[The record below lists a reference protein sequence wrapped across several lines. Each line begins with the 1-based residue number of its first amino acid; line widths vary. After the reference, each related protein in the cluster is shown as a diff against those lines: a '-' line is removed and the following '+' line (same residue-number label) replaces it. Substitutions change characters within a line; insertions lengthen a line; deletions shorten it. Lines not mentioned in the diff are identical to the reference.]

1 MKTTVTMWATK
12 AAGAGAVALLLAT
25 PAFAQS
31 RGDWSRN
38 TNSNRGAQA
47 TQTRANNRGQQYD
60 RWNQAQQTQPVQAQA
75 TQPTQ
80 TRTENRA
87 QYNQYNRSNQAQAT
101 QPAQTPTENRAQYNQ
116 YNQYNRS
123 NQAQQQTYE
132 RSRGQFNNNSYR
144 ENQRVTASGRITS
157 FARERDGY
165 RVQLD
170 RGGSYWVPESRGRGL
185 RVGLSINL
193 GGIFRG
199 GSIFVDSLGYPAGYA
214 YDNGYVRGVVESVD
228 YRTGTVWLQDDASGR
243 EIRAD
248 VGGYALGSLQ
258 RGEFVELTGQ
268 WLGNGVFNVAQ
279 IASIR

>member
-38 TNSNRGAQA
+38 NTSNRGAQA
-47 TQTRANNRGQQYD
+47 TQTHADNNRGQQYN
-60 RWNQAQQTQPVQAQA
+60 RAPQRTQVRA

-80 TRTENRA
+80 TRTT
-87 QYNQYNRSNQAQAT
+87 NQAQEYEGLRQAQPARARANNRT
-101 QPAQTPTENRAQYNQ
+101 NQVQQQPAQAW
-116 YNQYNRS
+116 
-123 NQAQQQTYE
+123 QQTQARQQTAQ
-132 RSRGQFNNNSYR
+132 RSRGQYNNNSYTDNNSYR

-170 RGGSYWVPESRGRGL
+170 RGGSYWIPESRGRGL
-185 RVGLSINL
+185 RAGLSINI

-199 GSIFVDSLGYPAGYA
+199 GSIFVDTIGYPAGYA

-243 EIRAD
+243 EFRAD
-248 VGGYALGSLQ
+248 VGGYALNSLQ
-258 RGEFVELTGQ
+258 RGELVELTGQ
-268 WLGNGVFNVAQ
+268 WLSNGIFNVAG
-279 IASIR
+279 ITSIQ